1 MRRNG
6 VGLLFRE
13 DIQVIVV
20 LQGNLWEQK
29 GIWGGS
35 GGGRKGRGRE
45 RGSSEN
51 GRRRG
56 GGGRGGEG
64 RGGEGGG
71 TVMQE
76 EEQKGEAKVREPR
89 DQSMQG
95 LCRDSHGN
103 PRTTWK

>member
-1 MRRNG
+1 MRREG
-6 VGLLFRE
+6 VGLLFGE
-13 DIQVIVV
+13 DIQVIMVRR
-20 LQGNLWEQK
+20 GNLCEKK

-56 GGGRGGEG
+56 GGR

-71 TVMQE
+71 VVMQE

-95 LCRDSHGN
+95 LCRDSHWN
-103 PRTTWK
+103 PRTI